1 MMEWKLLMNKAMKKL
16 NGGKIEKTLIEGRLF
31 RRIRENIWKFICR
44 TRKNS
49 WTKIQRSYL
58 RLEEK
63 IDFGIGRFF
72 RNRVLSEIPI
82 QDDLIV
88 FCSFQGDY
96 TDNPKYIAEELIRRN
111 TGCEL
116 IWIGRKYS
124 ADHPE
129 AFPKEFSHVYEWW
142 TINAFYAL
150 AKAKVLVVNSVEL
163 FKRPYPKKEGQI
175 IIETWHGSLGI
186 KRFDKQVNSGKAWVK
201 AAELTGDICDYL
213 VSNSAFETNIY
224 RNTFWPNQEVWEVGH
239 PRNDC
244 IINCT
249 EKLRADARQRIF
261 CFAKREDHLERL
273 FLYAPT
279 FRDNKQFKCYNL
291 DAEMIK
297 DALEER
303 FGGTWVGVYRYHPTV
318 RRLAVKRAQIS
329 KDIIDLT
336 DYPDM
341 QDLLLAA
348 DVGITDYSSWIY
360 DYMLTR
366 RPGFI
371 FATDIEL
378 YNTERG
384 FCYPLETTPFPI
396 AVNNEEMAENIRS
409 FDNENYQ
416 YKLQLFLEEK
426 GCVEHGYAS
435 ERVVDKI
442 LEIVEKRK
450 QTERMQNAG

>member
-1 MMEWKLLMNKAMKKL
+1 METPNY
-16 NGGKIEKTLIEGRLF
+16 GKIKKALVEGRII
-31 RRIRENIWKFICR
+31 RRLRENIGKLIFR
-44 TRKNS
+44 TQENC
-49 WTKIQRSYL
+49 L
-58 RLEEK
+58 RNAPKGYRLLEEK
-63 IDFGIGRFF
+63 IDLKIGCFV
-72 RNRVLSEIPI
+72 RNRVLRRIPI
-82 QDDLIV
+82 QDNLIV
-88 FCSFQGDY
+88 FYSFQGDY

-111 TGCEL
+111 TDCEL

-124 ADHPE
+124 KDHPE
-129 AFPKEFSHVYEWW
+129 VFPKEFSHVYEWW
-142 TINAFYAL
+142 TIDAFYAL
-150 AKAKVLVVNSVEL
+150 AKAKVLVINSVEL

-224 RNTFWPNQEVWEVGH
+224 HNTYWPNQEVWEVGH

-244 IINCT
+244 LINCT
-249 EKLRADARQRIF
+249 EELRSEARQRIF
-261 CFAKREDHLERL
+261 NFAERKDQQERL

-279 FRDNKQFKCYNL
+279 FRDDKQFECYNL
-291 DAEMIK
+291 DAELIR
-297 DALEER
+297 DALQER
-303 FGGTWVGVYRYHPTV
+303 FGGTWVGIYRYHPTV
-318 RRLAVKRAQIS
+318 RKYAVERAQMS
-329 KDIIDLT
+329 EDIIDLT
-336 DYPDM
+336 YYPDM

-348 DVGITDYSSWIY
+348 DIGITDYSSWIY

-396 AVNNEEMAENIRS
+396 AVSNEEMVRNIQS

-416 YKLQLFLEEK
+416 HKLESFLEEK
-426 GCVEHGYAS
+426 GCVEHGHAS
-435 ERVVDKI
+435 EHVVDKI
-442 LEIVEKRK
+442 LEIIDKSK
-450 QTERMQNAG
+450 KTEQMLYAG